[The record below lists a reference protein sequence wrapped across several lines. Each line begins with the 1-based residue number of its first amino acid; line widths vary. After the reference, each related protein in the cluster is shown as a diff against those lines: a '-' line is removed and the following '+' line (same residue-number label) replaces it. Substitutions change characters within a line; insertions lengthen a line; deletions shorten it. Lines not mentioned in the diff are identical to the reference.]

1 MATFT
6 LNINIDPTQV
16 LYLKEQGFSLFLA
29 KLVQDQAEANVI
41 WRSTPSFLEANLY
54 QWLAAYAIA
63 GTESVEVSHLRLI
76 LMFPNEC

>member
-16 LYLKEQGFSLFLA
+16 LYLKEQGFSLFIA
-29 KLVQDQAEANVI
+29 KLTKGQAKANVI
-41 WRSTPSFLEANLY
+41 WRSTPSFLEVNSY

-63 GTESVEVSHLRLI
+63 GAENVEVSHLRLI